1 MAIIFQVERTLEGI
15 GALAGDLI
23 VVDLEDS
30 EYPISIVRAKPRG
43 ELVGVLRHLD
53 SFKLL
58 TPEASLFQ
66 LFEAVG
72 LAPPHH
78 ELGPPAEG
86 PAAPQEEEAS

>member
-1 MAIIFQVERTLEGI
+1 MAIIFRVERTLAAI

-23 VVDLEDS
+23 VIDLEDS
-30 EYPISIVRAKPRG
+30 EYPISIVRAKPRA

-58 TPEASLFQ
+58 TPESSLLQ

-72 LAPPHH
+72 LERPHRGL
-78 ELGPPAEG
+78 EPPAEG
-86 PAAPQEEEAS
+86 PVAPREEEAS